1 MKTIL
6 ILSANPKG
14 TSQLR
19 LDEEVRE
26 IKNANQLS
34 QNREQFKIVTELAVR
49 VEDLPRA
56 LLEYQPTV
64 VHFCGH
70 GVGSDGLAFED
81 NDGELKLV
89 STEALATLFQLFQ
102 QQVECVL
109 LNACYSEAQAL
120 AIYQHI
126 DCVIGMSQAIGD
138 KAAINFAV
146 GFYNALFANRTLFDC
161 YELGCASINL
171 EAISEYSTPKIK
183 VRRRRNQT
191 EDNKEYTTSNDKT
204 VQNRSVSIGGN
215 ANGSAIIQTGS
226 RNVANISLE
235 TSNLLKHQSINIYAE
250 ISYIQEILAEV
261 SSNDRRKID
270 NAFADIEEELDK
282 PAPDKNEVGQ
292 ALERALNYAKKA
304 EAFTTVTEKLQH
316 HLTNTVTWLG
326 ENWYKLLKYNE
337 PQSTQ
342 STLREERG
350 L

>member
-26 IKNANQLS
+26 IKKSYQLS
-34 QNREQFKIVTELAVR
+34 QNREQFKIITELAVR
-49 VEDLPRA
+49 VEDLRRA
-56 LLEYQPTV
+56 LLEHQPTI

-81 NDGELKLV
+81 NSGQLKLV
-89 STEALATLFQLFQ
+89 STEALARLFYLFQ

-120 AIYQHI
+120 AIHQHI
-126 DCVIGMSQAIGD
+126 DYVIGMSQAIGD

-146 GFYNALFANRTLFDC
+146 GFYDAVFANRTLSDC

-171 EAISEYSTPKIK
+171 EGIPEYSTPQIK
-183 VRRRRNQT
+183 ARRRRNQT
-191 EDNKEYTTSNDKT
+191 EDNIAKKEYTTSSEKT
-204 VQNRSVSIGGN
+204 GQNRSVSIGGN
-215 ANGSAIIQTGS
+215 ATGSAIQTGS
-226 RNVANISLE
+226 KNVVNI
-235 TSNLLKHQSINIYAE
+235 TSQSANLLTHQSINIYAE
-250 ISYIQEILAEV
+250 ISALQEILAQV
-261 SSNDRRKID
+261 SSHDRRKID

-282 PAPDKNEVGQ
+282 PMPDKDEVGQ
-292 ALERALNYAKKA
+292 ALERALNYAKRA
-304 EAFTTVTEKLQH
+304 EAFTTITEKLKN

-326 ENWYKLLKYNE
+326 KNWYKLLPLVNL
-337 PQSTQ
+337 TA
-342 STLREERG
+342 
-350 L
+350 

>member
-26 IKNANQLS
+26 IKNANELS
-34 QNREQFKIVTELAVR
+34 QNREQFNIVTELAVR

-56 LLEYQPTV
+56 LLKYQPAV

-81 NDGELKLV
+81 DSSELKLV
-89 STEALATLFQLFQ
+89 STEALAALFQLFQ

-126 DCVIGMSQAIGD
+126 DCVIGMSQTIGD
-138 KAAINFAV
+138 QAAINFAV

-161 YELGCASINL
+161 YELGCTSINL
-171 EAISEYSTPKIK
+171 EGISEYSTPKIK
-183 VRRRRNQT
+183 IRRRRTQT
-191 EDNKEYTTSNDKT
+191 EDAIDIAKKEDTASSEET

-215 ANGSAIIQTGS
+215 ANGSAIIQGS

-235 TSNLLKHQSINIYAE
+235 SNILKPQSINIYAE
-250 ISYIQEILAEV
+250 ISDIQEILAEV
-261 SSNDRRKID
+261 ASNDRRKID

-282 PAPDKNEVGQ
+282 LAPDKNEVGK
-292 ALERALNYAKKA
+292 ALERALDYAKKA
-304 EAFTTVTEKLQH
+304 EEFATITQKLKL
-316 HLTNTVTWLG
+316 HLTNTVAWLG
-326 ENWYKLLKYNE
+326 ENWYKLLSSVNL
-337 PQSTQ
+337 T
-342 STLREERG
+342 T
-350 L
+350 

>member
-6 ILSANPKG
+6 IISANPKG

-49 VEDLPRA
+49 AEDLRRA
-56 LLEYQPTV
+56 LLEYQPAI

-81 NDGELKLV
+81 NSGELKLV

-102 QQVECVL
+102 EQVECVL
-109 LNACYSEAQAL
+109 LNACYSEAQAM

-146 GFYNALFANRTLFDC
+146 GFYDALFANRTLSDC

-171 EAISEYSTPKIK
+171 EGISEYSTPKIK
-183 VRRRRNQT
+183 ARRRRNQT
-191 EDNKEYTTSNDKT
+191 EENKQYTTSSEKT

-215 ANGSAIIQTGS
+215 ATGSAIQTGS
-226 RNVANISLE
+226 RNVANISFE
-235 TSNLLKHQSINIYAE
+235 TSNLLKPQSINIYAE
-250 ISYIQEILAEV
+250 ISNIQEILAEV

-282 PAPDKNEVGQ
+282 PTPDKDEVGQ

-304 EAFTTVTEKLQH
+304 EAFTTVTEQLQH

-326 ENWYKLLKYNE
+326 QNWYKLLSKNV
-337 PQSTQ
+337 
-342 STLREERG
+342 
-350 L
+350 